1 MTSVC
6 LPNHYFDLSDS
17 WYFQNND
24 SKDQLPQTECS
35 DRYMTWGAQGKP
47 LNCAYDESPLQTGPT
62 AAAVSAHAPESPP
75 VLHRKQDM
83 HLNWQCFMVNTAS
96 VAQVTILNSMKLNTE
111 GKLTVQGHKTWR
123 DSLSIF
129 RNWGKLFKQEPIHME
144 NHLPR
149 ICLLLHS
156 DPRHQEVNNILYKHW
171 VRTQNH
177 ITTLNSQRTF

>member
-1 MTSVC
+1 MFRQIHDVRSPRQTIKLC
-6 LPNHYFDLSDS
+6 LWWKPSADWPYSCCC
-17 WYFQNND
+17 
-24 SKDQLPQTECS
+24 ECACS
-35 DRYMTWGAQGKP
+35 R
-47 LNCAYDESPLQTGPT
+47 
-62 AAAVSAHAPESPP
+62 VPP